1 MIHCPDKLTIQLEID
16 GEEKDSKIADH
27 LKNCQTCRQTFKE
40 IEALTLFA
48 DNLSGAAK
56 LPADFYSRLC
66 GKVTPRPFP
75 AALVAVVLFAVAFV
89 STYLANPGY
98 IQWWLS
104 AGITNQISFL
114 IDLFI
119 DLLYMSHFIGPT
131 GVIIGLAALVTLEI
145 LILNMLRSVEGYV
158 NV

>member
-1 MIHCPDKLTIQLEID
+1 MIHCPDKLTIQAVID
-16 GEEKDSKIADH
+16 GEEKDSQIIDH
-27 LKNCQTCRQTFKE
+27 LNNCQACRQTFKE

-48 DNLSGAAK
+48 DNLNDKVK
-56 LPADFYSRLC
+56 LPADFYDRLSE
-66 GKVTPRPFP
+66 KVAARPFP
-75 AALVAVVLFAVAFV
+75 AALVAAVIFTVAFF
-89 STYLANPGY
+89 STYLANPGF

-104 AGITNQISFL
+104 VGVTNQISYL

-119 DLLYMSHFIGPT
+119 NLLYMSHFIGPT

-145 LILNMLRSVEGYV
+145 LILNMLKRVEGHA

>member
-1 MIHCPDKLTIQLEID
+1 
-16 GEEKDSKIADH
+16 
-27 LKNCQTCRQTFKE
+27 
-40 IEALTLFA
+40 
-48 DNLSGAAK
+48 
-56 LPADFYSRLC
+56 
-66 GKVTPRPFP
+66 
-75 AALVAVVLFAVAFV
+75 AALVAAVLFAVAFI

-104 AGITNQISFL
+104 VGITNQISYL